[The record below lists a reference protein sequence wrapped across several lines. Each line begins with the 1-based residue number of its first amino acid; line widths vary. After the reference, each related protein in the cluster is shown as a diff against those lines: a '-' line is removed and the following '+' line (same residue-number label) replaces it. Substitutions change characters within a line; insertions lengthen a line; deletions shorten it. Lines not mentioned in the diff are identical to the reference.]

1 LCISKDLKSLIR
13 ITLSLAAVALA
24 SVALARS
31 VSSLSSLS
39 FKIFFLNCSKTSNN
53 ESLFNELILD
63 IAAIFLR
70 RLSGESG
77 ELLLLL
83 LFLLYGR
90 LPLDELDFGLLFGLF
105 LAARGDNV
113 GLLFWAIS
121 GCLWR

>member
-31 VSSLSSLS
+31 VSSLS